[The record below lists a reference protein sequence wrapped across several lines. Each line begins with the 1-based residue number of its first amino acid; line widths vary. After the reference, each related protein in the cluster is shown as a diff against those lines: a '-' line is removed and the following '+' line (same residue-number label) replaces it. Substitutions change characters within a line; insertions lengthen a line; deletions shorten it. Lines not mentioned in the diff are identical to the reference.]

1 MNKPE
6 GKTLLLVLLVVL
18 VLLIFAVTLL
28 LGIVF
33 AYQTLNQDNTTDIA
47 KSESTVDMAYFQQG
61 IPSTSITAIAD
72 THLSL
77 HHLYRLITAN
87 DQRLLITKDRRYL
100 VIGAVMDLQTG
111 ELIGNDNQSAHAAQR

>member
-1 MNKPE
+1 MRKSE
-6 GKTLLLVLLVVL
+6 IITLSLVTVLILLLSL
-18 VLLIFAVTLL
+18 F
-28 LGIVF
+28 F
-33 AYQTLNQDNTTDIA
+33 AYQKLSQSKTQDNKTDIA
-47 KSESTVDMAYFQQG
+47 SAKQTIDMAYFQQA

-77 HHLYRLITAN
+77 HHLYRLTTATN
-87 DQRLLITKDRRYL
+87 KPLLITQDKRYL